1 MNKGFS
7 RSIFSATQFK
17 RWFECALLNKS
28 SKRDAFSSEKGF
40 MFSIDALLA
49 IALIV
54 SASLAF
60 AMLVQE
66 SDSELLLA
74 QDKRIAASDDAIVGF
89 YLKNITNVPDGVS
102 SFIDSKKTAYC
113 SKAYSYDFSTTNA
126 ASVDFCEGN

>member
-1 MNKGFS
+1 MN
-7 RSIFSATQFK
+7 
-17 RWFECALLNKS
+17 
-28 SKRDAFSSEKGF
+28 KGF

-89 YLKNITNVPDGVS
+89 YLKNITNVPAGVS

-113 SKAYSYDFSTTNA
+113 SKAYYYDFSTTNV